1 MDNQNLPADW
11 SACNNAIS
19 SDFANSNIFWFSNE
33 SVFSDGQVCEIVF
46 FFNINY
52 LIIDY
57 VG

>member
-46 FFNINY
+46 FF
-52 LIIDY
+52 LIAII
-57 VG
+57 